1 MEGLWF
7 CCSKMKHDVTSLTPT
22 LAPLLSSPLLSS
34 KSQVGCP
41 RNGSGGRLFPF
52 PTIARIA
59 AAVAN
64 NVRHTSY
71 RKLDIYSTYFGQRE
85 HSALIGTRFGTFES
99 VNEGHDTHS
108 LGGLSHKG
116 SQSNDFRLW
125 NSVDPSYRYS
135 FSSPTIS

>member
-1 MEGLWF
+1 MVLSEDETR
-7 CCSKMKHDVTSLTPT
+7 CDVPYTHSRP
-22 LAPLLSSPLLSS
+22 APLLSSPLLSS

-99 VNEGHDTHS
+99 VHEGHDI
-108 LGGLSHKG
+108 GGLSNKAV
-116 SQSNDFRLW
+116 SQ
-125 NSVDPSYRYS
+125 
-135 FSSPTIS
+135 TILGCGIA